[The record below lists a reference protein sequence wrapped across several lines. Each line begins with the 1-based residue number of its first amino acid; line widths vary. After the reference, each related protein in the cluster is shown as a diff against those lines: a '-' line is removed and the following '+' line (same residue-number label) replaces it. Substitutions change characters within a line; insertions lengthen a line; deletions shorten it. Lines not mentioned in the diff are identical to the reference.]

1 VLYYIHK
8 GKGVLNMGTVYAR
21 VIVDELG
28 YLVEYASDLTGAE
41 INEML
46 EEHPEWRLT
55 IQAIGMSYGTANDEL
70 EGVGF

>member
-1 VLYYIHK
+1 
-8 GKGVLNMGTVYAR
+8 MGTVYAR

-28 YLVEYASDLTGAE
+28 HLVEYASDLTGAE

-55 IQAIGMSYGTANDEL
+55 TQAIGMSYGTIDDEL

>member
-1 VLYYIHK
+1 
-8 GKGVLNMGTVYAR
+8 MSAVYAR

-28 YLVEYASDLTGAE
+28 HLMEYASDLTGEE
-41 INEML
+41 INKML

-55 IQAIGMSYGTANDEL
+55 TQAIGMSYGTVNDEL